1 MFNKKGLQNSF
12 LFVIIKVGDSM
23 FDIIETLLIQLINF
37 MPFLICL
44 ILIMNLIASLL
55 WGDR

>member
-1 MFNKKGLQNSF
+1 MYD
-12 LFVIIKVGDSM
+12 VI
-23 FDIIETLLIQLINF
+23 ENLLIQLINF

-55 WGDR
+55 WGDK